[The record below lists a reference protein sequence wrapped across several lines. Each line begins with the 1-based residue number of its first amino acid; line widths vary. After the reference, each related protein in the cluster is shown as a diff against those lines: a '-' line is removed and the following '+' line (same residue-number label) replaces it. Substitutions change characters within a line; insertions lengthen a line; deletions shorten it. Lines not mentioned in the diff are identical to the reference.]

1 VAEGNT
7 NTNDLALVLSG
18 GGARAAYQAGVV
30 SAMAERAPQLTVPI
44 LTGVS
49 AGAIN
54 TISLATHPG
63 GFGESAAALR
73 AEWSRLTIEQVYRV
87 RVENIWGS
95 ALRWLGRR
103 LRGRARETVV
113 RGLFDMSP
121 LSVFLSGRRDL
132 ANIDAKIGREELRAV
147 ALSATC
153 YGTGETTTFVQG
165 ADGVPMWRRSQRVA
179 VRQPL
184 TWDHVL
190 ASAAIPLLFPAIE
203 IGKSFYGDGS
213 VRQAAPLAP
222 AIHLGAG
229 RILAIGMRP
238 LWDRR
243 QVSADAGEYPSTAQ
257 IIGTLFHA
265 IFLDAL
271 DADAERME
279 RVNRT
284 LARLPAGT
292 AVPDGLRPVE
302 LLVLRPS
309 QDLGAMARPH
319 WKRLPP
325 VMQRLVRSIGG
336 RREGSADFLSYLLFD
351 PAYTVPLMELGYDDA
366 VANWDTIERFL
377 GGG

>member
-1 VAEGNT
+1 MIPGHANA
-7 NTNDLALVLSG
+7 NDLALVLSG

-30 SAMAERAPQLTVPI
+30 SAIAERVPELTIPI

-54 TISLATHPG
+54 TMALVTHPG

-121 LSVFLSGRRDL
+121 LRDFLSVRREL
-132 ANIDAKIGREELRAV
+132 ANIDAKIGRGDLRAV
-147 ALSATC
+147 ALSATS
-153 YGTGETTTFVQG
+153 YGTGETITFVQG
-165 ADGVPMWRRSQRVA
+165 TAGLSMWSRSQRRA

-184 TWDHVL
+184 GWDHVL

-203 IGKSFYGDGS
+203 IGTAFYGDGS

-222 AIHLGAG
+222 AIHLGAA

-238 LWDRR
+238 VWARR
-243 QVSADAGEYPSTAQ
+243 HMSADAGEYPSTAQ
-257 IIGTLFHA
+257 ILGILFHA

-271 DADAERME
+271 DGDAERME

-309 QDLGAMARPH
+309 RDLGVMARPH
-319 WKRLPP
+319 WHRLPP

-336 RREGSADFLSYLLFD
+336 KREGSADFLSYLLFD
-351 PAYTVPLMELGYDDA
+351 PAYTVPLMELGYEDA
-366 VANWDTIERFL
+366 MADWDSIERFL
-377 GGG
+377 VGG

>member
-1 VAEGNT
+1 VIPGHA

-30 SAMAERAPQLTVPI
+30 SAIAERVPKLTVPI

-54 TISLATHPG
+54 TMALATHPG
-63 GFGESAAALR
+63 GFAESAAALR
-73 AEWSRLTIEQVYRV
+73 TEWSQLTIDQVYRV

-95 ALRWLGRR
+95 AFRWLGRR

-121 LSVFLSGRRDL
+121 LSGFLSGRRDL
-132 ANIDAKIGREELRAV
+132 ANIDAKIGGGELRSV
-147 ALSATC
+147 ALSATS
-153 YGTGETTTFVQG
+153 YGTGETITFVQG
-165 ADGVPMWRRSQRVA
+165 ADGVAMWQRSQRRA
-179 VRQPL
+179 VRQSL
-184 TWDHVL
+184 TWEHVL

-203 IGKSFYGDGS
+203 IGDTFYGDGS

-222 AIHLGAG
+222 AIHLGAA

-238 LWDRR
+238 VWARR
-243 QVSADAGEYPSTAQ
+243 HVSADAGEYPSTAQ
-257 IIGTLFHA
+257 ILGILFHA

-271 DADAERME
+271 DGDAERME

-309 QDLGAMARPH
+309 RDLGVMARPH
-319 WKRLPP
+319 WNRLPP

-336 RREGSADFLSYLLFD
+336 KREGSADFLSYLLFD
-351 PAYTVPLMELGYDDA
+351 PAYTVPLMELGYEDA
-366 VANWDTIERFL
+366 MAEWDAIERFL
-377 GGG
+377 AGG